1 MSQPSIGSFLKSQPK
16 KRKLDDF
23 DEGKLQKQLDG
34 IEPGIW
40 KRVEVPK
47 IIRLSES
54 QDPKVYFEQ
63 LHICISDVLTPTGFV
78 RCENASAHVKKKLKT
93 THQKNVSNL
102 VPRLP
107 DL

>member
-40 KRVEVPK
+40 KRVE
-47 IIRLSES
+47 
-54 QDPKVYFEQ
+54 
-63 LHICISDVLTPTGFV
+63 FV
-78 RCENASAHVKKKLKT
+78 ANQVQIFFL
-93 THQKNVSNL
+93 L
-102 VPRLP
+102 LF
-107 DL
+107 